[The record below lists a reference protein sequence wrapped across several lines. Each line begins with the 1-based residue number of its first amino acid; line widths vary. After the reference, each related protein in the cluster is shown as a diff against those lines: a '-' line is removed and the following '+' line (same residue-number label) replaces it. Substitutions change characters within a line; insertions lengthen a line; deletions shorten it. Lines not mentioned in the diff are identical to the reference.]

1 MKLYQAIRLEKSL
14 SDELNKLH
22 NRFRSNNCISVNEL
36 RDYEPNV
43 LLEEI
48 KKKTDELIRI
58 GFLIEKSKMN
68 IREIVL
74 RNTEYEKTLETL
86 RSTPTSM
93 SKDSINAF
101 TRTELDKIIT
111 EYENKIKI
119 NKDSIDYYEFIT
131 DVDI

>member
-22 NRFRSNNCISVNEL
+22 NRFRLNNCILVNEL

>member
-1 MKLYQAIRLEKSL
+1 
-14 SDELNKLH
+14 
-22 NRFRSNNCISVNEL
+22 
-36 RDYEPNV
+36 
-43 LLEEI
+43 LEEI